1 MLLAAF
7 LFASTPILL
16 VISGRPSHTVYYSD
30 WLKLGRSPQ
39 ESKKLGGAPG
49 FDSPEAA
56 NAWFGHNPEDKR
68 SGGMEVVDEQVLAA
82 ATLPQHVVQ
91 QIEADARP
99 KSPKLSSIDDN
110 DMPPIDMPE
119 QSGKL
124 KAQKYRKSE

>member
-1 MLLAAF
+1 MQV
-7 LFASTPILL
+7 SQGVDGT
-16 VISGRPSHTVYYSD
+16 
-30 WLKLGRSPQ
+30 
-39 ESKKLGGAPG
+39 PG

-82 ATLPQHVVQ
+82 ATLPQHIVQ

-99 KSPKLSSIDDN
+99 KSPLLSSESISSMDDS
-110 DMPPIDMPE
+110 DMQLIDMPE